1 MEFEG
6 LLNGNQILI
15 YFIGIFYILIND
27 TFDKKQKIIMLYIFT
42 YTLKLFNIMDLKVLF
57 VVSNIVAFLYIGY
70 LTNDELKNNI
80 LCNIWDKIKDY
91 LYKCIFEY
99 SSLYFWLSMA
109 LISITFQ
116 NYIQILKYV
125 NIDIHLLGINV
136 NIISILIL
144 GYTLNN
150 VASCKYE
157 TNTFQE
163 IKKKMNEIAIWTD
176 IKTKSIDIEKLNML
190 IDVEDKS
197 YFTRENTY
205 NFMSWEFF
213 KYRLDKRKIKTNKKY
228 NKVKDLMLK
237 KIYIKAIFKK
247 LKKYI
252 RGYSTIE
259 MQIIR
264 TVGVKSGYSEHIIC
278 RKIYEILYSKM
289 FFKNLRKYMNK
300 IYLNT
305 NECCLYKEYL
315 LIVYINIAKIKL
327 NKKTYNNMLIAWNKK
342 DLLEVSKEEFFISI
356 LGLSYRRIS
365 NDIIN
370 NYSSIIEKYNLNK
383 HKLEDIIKKIEEE

>member
-15 YFIGIFYILIND
+15 YFIGIFYILISN
-27 TFDKKQKIIMLYIFT
+27 TFDKKQKIIMIYIFT

-57 VVSNIVAFLYIGY
+57 IILNIVAFLYLGY
-70 LTNDELKNNI
+70 LTKDELKNNI

-99 SSLYFWLSMA
+99 SSLYFLLSIA
-109 LISITFQ
+109 LISTTFQ

-125 NIDIHLLGINV
+125 NIDISLLGINI

-150 VASCKYE
+150 ISSCKYE
-157 TNTFQE
+157 TNTFQNIKQKMNKVAIWPD
-163 IKKKMNEIAIWTD
+163 IKK
-176 IKTKSIDIEKLNML
+176 KSIDIEKLNML

-197 YFTRENTY
+197 YFARKDSY
-205 NFMSWEFF
+205 NFVSCEFL
-213 KYRLDKRKIKTNKKY
+213 KYRLNKRKIKTNKKH
-228 NKVKDLMLK
+228 NNVKELMLK
-237 KIYIKAIFKK
+237 RIYIQDT
-247 LKKYI
+247 LKKIKRYI

-264 TVGVKSGYSEHIIC
+264 TLGVKSGYSEHIIC

-305 NECCLYKEYL
+305 DECCTYKEYL

-342 DLLEVSKEEFFISI
+342 DLLDLSKEEFFISI
-356 LGLSYRRIS
+356 IGLSYRRIS
-365 NDIIN
+365 NDLIN
-370 NYSSIIEKYNLNK
+370 NYSNIIEKYRLNK
-383 HKLEDIIKKIEEE
+383 DKLEELIKEINNE